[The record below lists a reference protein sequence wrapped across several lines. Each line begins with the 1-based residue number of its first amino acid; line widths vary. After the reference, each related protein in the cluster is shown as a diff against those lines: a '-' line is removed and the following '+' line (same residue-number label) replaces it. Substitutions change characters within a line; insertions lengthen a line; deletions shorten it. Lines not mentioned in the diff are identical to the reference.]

1 LGGIHFIEHD
11 IMKVVSSFYS
21 MSEEDMENKQNVVID
36 DATKLHPKDQK
47 NASSG

>member
-1 LGGIHFIEHD
+1 
-11 IMKVVSSFYS
+11 MKVVSSFYS